1 MKRRVDDDYD
11 DDYDQGK
18 RHQDHMIHT
27 EAHHRTV
34 ALMMALARY
43 LPQSTP
49 RDDTPIPEEI
59 EKIEPQPTFHQRPF
73 WPQITRLKT

>member
-11 DDYDQGK
+11 DYDDQGK

-43 LPQSTP
+43 LPQITP
-49 RDDTPIPEEI
+49 REDTTIQEELP
-59 EKIEPQPTFHQRPF
+59 PQTSFHQRPF
-73 WPQITRLKT
+73 WPQITRVVN